1 MDSKAKTITRFP
13 YCYKPPSLFVNWVIG
28 SAFASLILVN
38 ISYVL
43 TNEFVWDLW

>member
-13 YCYKPPSLFVNWVIG
+13 YCYTTPSLFINWVIG
-28 SAFASLILVN
+28 SAFGSLILFN
-38 ISYVL
+38 IIHVL